1 MNPTSYHQT
10 RTELIEHTEALSDFA
25 REIGSSQV
33 DFSDHLVWS
42 EPPAMIAV
50 IGNPDSGTH
59 EVISSLI
66 QDHLEPAA
74 EDEEK
79 KGIDYHFTH
88 SVWNDP
94 KALEELE
101 NATSYATNAT
111 SLDKL
116 SFVEV
121 FARELTG
128 TPAIKP
134 VVAEAQGVIF
144 VIDARDPWSGRT
156 WKHFENYLHS
166 HEGRILFFLNRLE
179 CIDERDWEVL
189 RKHLQDKV
197 TQLSGEGIEISMAN
211 EESSFQAAR
220 EYLAG
225 TTINQEKWER
235 LKPLSNELSEA
246 MSKIQETLHQQSNW
260 QVGAKSFSDDL
271 DQDIITVRRSLDHKI
286 RANIQDVGHSF
297 SGKAQGIIEETR
309 ATFTTKAYLRSFVK
323 NSISL
328 ESFNTRLEEA
338 VTETLYGE
346 LSGCNAVISGAIQEH
361 ATKFQEE
368 HPQLASRLPKF
379 QEKVEKVPVVLD
391 KQSVQ
396 EEVHKTMLE
405 LDVKKMFKEQLYT
418 IDITT
423 NNRLKLVMLICIIAA
438 AVGVAG
444 FHIIGLVLL
453 GFGLA
458 MGFWGLHLRTRAIND
473 FCDFLEEWF
482 MGFGPRMKGSTE
494 LLGGKVVN
502 HAVTYYKE
510 CFTPVLDIV
519 GEHDTEMPARSEK
532 ARELAERNRYLIQV
546 LMS

>member
-1 MNPTSYHQT
+1 MNPISYHQT
-10 RTELIEHTEALSDFA
+10 RAELIEHTEALSAFA
-25 REIGSSQV
+25 GEIGSAQV

-79 KGIDYHFTH
+79 EG
-88 SVWNDP
+88 
-94 KALEELE
+94 
-101 NATSYATNAT
+101 
-111 SLDKL
+111 
-116 SFVEV
+116 
-121 FARELTG
+121 
-128 TPAIKP
+128 P
-134 VVAEAQGVIF
+134 VVAEAQGIIF

-189 RKHLQDKV
+189 KKHLQDKV

-211 EESSFQAAR
+211 DESSFQTAR

-225 TTINQEKWER
+225 TTINREKWER
-235 LKPLSNELSEA
+235 LKPLSNQLSEA
-246 MSKIQETLHQQSNW
+246 MSQIQETLHQQSNW
-260 QVGAKSFSDDL
+260 QVGAKNFSDDL

-309 ATFTTKAYLRSFVK
+309 ATFTTKAYLRSFVS

-361 ATKFQEE
+361 
-368 HPQLASRLPKF
+368 
-379 QEKVEKVPVVLD
+379 
-391 KQSVQ
+391 
-396 EEVHKTMLE
+396 
-405 LDVKKMFKEQLYT
+405 VKKMFKEQLYT

-453 GFGLA
+453 GFGLT

-482 MGFGPRMKGSTE
+482 MGFGPRMKGSIE
-494 LLGGKVVN
+494 LLGGKIVN

-519 GEHDTEMPARSEK
+519 GEQDTEMPARNEK